1 MVIGLEIARLA
12 TGKTSVTA
20 VRKEVILKEIAIAV
34 LKVSGCPFN
43 LLLAPTF
50 YVNSFIVE
58 KPAILVNWLC

>member
-20 VRKEVILKEIAIAV
+20 VEKEVILKEIATTV

-43 LLLAPTF
+43 LVLVLKV
-50 YVNSFIVE
+50 YKNSFIVE
-58 KPAILVNWLC
+58 KLCNPD